1 MANLC
6 FICDKELSVESECV
20 SVKTKGIANLINS
33 SKARFDNKWKSL
45 VNLENVLVH
54 KDCRKN
60 YTRPDT
66 IRKCVNEKEG
76 TSNISPVK
84 GKLRSNYIFKFKE
97 NCLFCDNECSK
108 ELEKKLCKERRDTII
123 QISTLHFK
131 QSIIDVANKR
141 NDEWGKE
148 VLKRLNSVICLVS
161 EESKYHKSC
170 ERKFCSTN
178 PVDENKKRGRPQDED
193 LANAFSNLCDFLESE
208 NECQFGLHFLN
219 EKMEGTCDEKT
230 LKNKLINKYGD
241 DIIITKSHGR
251 KSVVSFKNTGFKVLT
266 NAWYDSKKENEEE
279 ERLRIVEAAA
289 TIIREDIRSF
299 VYETDSFPPPN
310 QFMDDVKEDI
320 PKTLL
325 FFLSE
330 VCGKNKKTK
339 SQKYD
344 NKFVALAHA
353 IINCCRPR
361 SFISP
366 ILLGLGLYLHRHFG
380 TKRAI
385 DIFSNFGF
393 CASYTDV
400 YVFETSSLL
409 YPQPK
414 VDRNSFSQ
422 FVFDNADFNI
432 NTIDGYNTFHT
443 MGGIQCVVPKNAI
456 QWNERIQKLKTV
468 VTAETMGN
476 IASIPIISY
485 EKTGNMENKIII
497 QDFNIIRPT
506 VYNMTYV
513 SPSELHWMCA
523 QWLGV
528 IKCPG
533 WNGFMETLTDSRE
546 YQETQISFLPFVN
559 LPPSSPDCIHSV
571 LIFAAQECKKLNQR
585 TCFVT
590 FDQPLYIKARN
601 IVESS
606 KLNPQIVVRLGGF
619 HLLMSFMGSIGYI
632 MAGSGLR
639 ELWNTIYAANS
650 IDKMM
655 TGHAYSRAVRAH
667 MLTQLCLSKIILD
680 EIELTEEYKIT
691 LKNYISSTDYT
702 TSTLE
707 DIENHEIIQD
717 LIRKVENQI
726 KIIAS
731 RGKTATL
738 WIQYFY
744 LVHIC
749 RQFIYAERIGNWYLH
764 LECVEKMIPFFHSTG
779 HFQYAKSAHLYLQ
792 DMYQL
797 EKHMHLE
804 EFQKF
809 CNEGYFTIKRSSKF
823 WCGTWSD
830 MTIEQTLMRSM
841 KTSGGLTNGRGFQN
855 SVLVRWLIGTPVAST
870 ITDQIEQF
878 TNTFHFTSEQHV
890 DQRDSRIK
898 IDNKHI
904 GILSNWL
911 NIHNPFPELHEIMSI
926 STGVVGN
933 EQINCYQA
941 QEVGQQT
948 MKNVIGD
955 NFSDIKLQ
963 RANRVVSL
971 DFARKLTVCIR
982 DEILSIDPL
991 LLFQRIMIRVKTEE
1005 ELKECFEYELSPIP
1019 LSLFDESGQMRK
1031 TKKSILYDVFLT
1043 TTNTY
1048 NVLDKNVV
1056 VVIDGGFLLHRVVWP
1071 STSTYG
1077 NIIGNYVNYVKR
1089 HYGSNCVVVFDG
1101 YANTELNIKNSE
1113 RQRRKN
1119 MYTSTN
1125 IIFEESMDVL
1135 TTQEKFL
1142 SNTENKMRLITMLT
1156 EKFLTSGILVR
1167 QAEDDADL
1175 LIVNTAIRNT
1185 DDNIQVVVIGEDID
1199 LLILLLT
1206 LSPPKN
1212 TIIFEKPGRGKI
1224 ETRSYAVGS
1233 LQEHFKNE
1241 IKYFMFIH
1249 AIGGC
1254 DTTSAL
1260 FQQGKIKHLKT
1271 VKKHQELHDALLI
1284 FNNESSSPEEIERA
1298 GEKYLL
1304 ALYKAPAH
1312 ITSLN
1317 KLRHDVFQKTAAS
1330 NKKQVQLARLP
1341 PTIDAAREHL
1351 HRVYLQI
1358 QLWRGNK
1365 LEFRSTELGLERI

>member
-1 MANLC
+1 M
-6 FICDKELSVESECV
+6 
-20 SVKTKGIANLINS
+20 
-33 SKARFDNKWKSL
+33 
-45 VNLENVLVH
+45 
-54 KDCRKN
+54 
-60 YTRPDT
+60 
-66 IRKCVNEKEG
+66 
-76 TSNISPVK
+76 
-84 GKLRSNYIFKFKE
+84 
-97 NCLFCDNECSK
+97 
-108 ELEKKLCKERRDTII
+108 
-123 QISTLHFK
+123 
-131 QSIIDVANKR
+131 
-141 NDEWGKE
+141 
-148 VLKRLNSVICLVS
+148 
-161 EESKYHKSC
+161 
-170 ERKFCSTN
+170 
-178 PVDENKKRGRPQDED
+178 
-193 LANAFSNLCDFLESE
+193 
-208 NECQFGLHFLN
+208 
-219 EKMEGTCDEKT
+219 
-230 LKNKLINKYGD
+230 
-241 DIIITKSHGR
+241 
-251 KSVVSFKNTGFKVLT
+251 
-266 NAWYDSKKENEEE
+266 
-279 ERLRIVEAAA
+279 
-289 TIIREDIRSF
+289 
-299 VYETDSFPPPN
+299 
-310 QFMDDVKEDI
+310 
-320 PKTLL
+320 
-325 FFLSE
+325 SE

-380 TKRAI
+380 TKHVI
-385 DIFSNFGF
+385 DIFSNLGF

-476 IASIPIISY
+476 IATIPIISY
-485 EKTGNMENKIII
+485 EKTGNMSNKIII

-533 WNGFMETLTDSRE
+533 WNGFMETITDSRE
-546 YQETQISFLPFVN
+546 YQETQIMFLPFVN

-639 ELWNTIYAANS
+639 ELLNTIYAANS

-680 EIELTEEYKIT
+680 ENGLTEEYKIT

-717 LIRKVENQI
+717 LIHKVENQI

-744 LVHIC
+744 LVHIL
-749 RQFIYAERIGNWYLH
+749 RQFIYAERVGNWYLH
-764 LECVEKMIPFFHSTG
+764 LECMEKMITFFHSTG

-797 EKHMHLE
+797 EKHMRPE

-823 WCGTWSD
+823 WCDTRSD

-841 KTSGGLTNGRGFQN
+841 KTSGGLINGRGFPN
-855 SVLVRWLIGTPVAST
+855 SVLVRWLIGTPVANT

-878 TNTFHFTSEQHV
+878 TNTFHSTSEQHV
-890 DQRDSRIK
+890 DQRDSRMK

-911 NIHNPFPELHEIMSI
+911 NIALFRNY
-926 STGVVGN
+926 T
-933 EQINCYQA
+933 
-941 QEVGQQT
+941 
-948 MKNVIGD
+948 
-955 NFSDIKLQ
+955 KL
-963 RANRVVSL
+963 
-971 DFARKLTVCIR
+971 C
-982 DEILSIDPL
+982 
-991 LLFQRIMIRVKTEE
+991 
-1005 ELKECFEYELSPIP
+1005 
-1019 LSLFDESGQMRK
+1019 
-1031 TKKSILYDVFLT
+1031 
-1043 TTNTY
+1043 
-1048 NVLDKNVV
+1048 
-1056 VVIDGGFLLHRVVWP
+1056 
-1071 STSTYG
+1071 
-1077 NIIGNYVNYVKR
+1077 
-1089 HYGSNCVVVFDG
+1089 
-1101 YANTELNIKNSE
+1101 
-1113 RQRRKN
+1113 
-1119 MYTSTN
+1119 
-1125 IIFEESMDVL
+1125 
-1135 TTQEKFL
+1135 
-1142 SNTENKMRLITMLT
+1142 
-1156 EKFLTSGILVR
+1156 
-1167 QAEDDADL
+1167 
-1175 LIVNTAIRNT
+1175 
-1185 DDNIQVVVIGEDID
+1185 
-1199 LLILLLT
+1199 
-1206 LSPPKN
+1206 
-1212 TIIFEKPGRGKI
+1212 
-1224 ETRSYAVGS
+1224 
-1233 LQEHFKNE
+1233 
-1241 IKYFMFIH
+1241 
-1249 AIGGC
+1249 
-1254 DTTSAL
+1254 L
-1260 FQQGKIKHLKT
+1260 FQQ
-1271 VKKHQELHDALLI
+1271 EL
-1284 FNNESSSPEEIERA
+1284 
-1298 GEKYLL
+1298 
-1304 ALYKAPAH
+1304 
-1312 ITSLN
+1312 
-1317 KLRHDVFQKTAAS
+1317 
-1330 NKKQVQLARLP
+1330 
-1341 PTIDAAREHL
+1341 
-1351 HRVYLQI
+1351 
-1358 QLWRGNK
+1358 
-1365 LEFRSTELGLERI
+1365 